1 MVAVETALFVLRVI
15 SPSLILLTTI
25 SLLTTRPTP
34 PPSPSPITAVTV
46 AARIPRRGVIL
57 SCLSFSSFIYLL
69 DGLVFVVYAVIDKYW
84 PQRTGIEINAL
95 IGLVAFA
102 GLAALGSWKDVQGV
116 DVWLLRRMKIFI
128 FLSLVLDI
136 AQVVLYGILMPK
148 PSTSSCT
155 SRFFPS
161 GAQPIA
167 LTDYPH
173 PYPFPYA
180 IQALLHF
187 ILPILRLLVLV
198 LLFFALANPVVT
210 YTKVTSADDAVE
222 DPPMSTTPLLSSSH
236 DYASHQS
243 GRGLT
248 VRDNTYGACDNG
260 TYTPTTDG
268 AGSLQGAEDASDRI
282 KVCPRTIFSCVNT
295 HTVSADSS

>member
-1 MVAVETALFVLRVI
+1 MFATSNVAVHTALFVLRVI

-69 DGLVFVVYAVIDKYW
+69 DGLVFVVYAVINKHW

-116 DVWLLRRMKIFI
+116 DVWLLRRMKIFL

-148 PSTSSCT
+148 DSTSS
-155 SRFFPS
+155 
-161 GAQPIA
+161 
-167 LTDYPH
+167 
-173 PYPFPYA
+173 
-180 IQALLHF
+180 
-187 ILPILRLLVLV
+187 LR
-198 LLFFALANPVVT
+198 T
-210 YTKVTSADDAVE
+210 
-222 DPPMSTTPLLSSSH
+222 SSH
-236 DYASHQS
+236 RS
-243 GRGLT
+243 
-248 VRDNTYGACDNG
+248 
-260 TYTPTTDG
+260 
-268 AGSLQGAEDASDRI
+268 
-282 KVCPRTIFSCVNT
+282 
-295 HTVSADSS
+295 